1 MNSEYDIKDIIK
13 KLKMKIIICGTKIEK
28 NIVNIILKEEKN
40 GFESIDNST
49 NTEFTTSSFKKPKWD
64 FYIFEDGFDEKKCN
78 KIYEIIHN
86 NFGDKNREIESTL
99 IFFTEEDENDKLL
112 LNFFDQKNSYFHPF
126 IIIITSNKNKDK
138 FFYDNYIKEN
148 ELDFDER
155 NIDIINKDDLNIQEL
170 IFKKLW
176 KNCCYYN
183 EIGDNIIIPELEIF
197 GAKKEL
203 NVRFNHCL
211 NFFITGKPGA
221 GKSSLVNV
229 ICNEK
234 KAKEKIGGG
243 GISNYIVKYFI
254 GDLPIALYD
263 SPGFNSRNQID
274 STMKSIEQ
282 KIKQIYDDK
291 EQIHGIFYVINSNS
305 SKTLD
310 DGEIKFIKFI
320 LKYEIPIF
328 FL

>member
-1 MNSEYDIKDIIK
+1 MDLNLMII
-13 KLKMKIIICGTKIEK
+13 
-28 NIVNIILKEEKN
+28 
-40 GFESIDNST
+40 
-49 NTEFTTSSFKKPKWD
+49 
-64 FYIFEDGFDEKKCN
+64 
-78 KIYEIIHN
+78 
-86 NFGDKNREIESTL
+86 
-99 IFFTEEDENDKLL
+99 IFFTEKDENDKLL

-155 NIDIINKDDLNIQEL
+155 NIDIINKDELNIQEL
-170 IFKKLW
+170 IFKTLW

-183 EIGDNIIIPELEIF
+183 EIGDNIIIPELEII

-221 GKSSLVNV
+221 GKSTLVNV
-229 ICNEK
+229 ICNKK

-254 GDLPIALYD
+254 GELPIALYD
-263 SPGFNSRNQID
+263 TPGFNSRNQID
-274 STMKSIEQ
+274 STMKSIE
-282 KIKQIYDDK
+282 KK
-291 EQIHGIFYVINSNS
+291 
-305 SKTLD
+305 
-310 DGEIKFIKFI
+310 
-320 LKYEIPIF
+320 
-328 FL
+328 